1 LPTAANACTSLR
13 HGNTRERE
21 IMAAV
26 AEFESDAEDWDQETM
41 VELRR
46 FALEQALTAHLHKR
60 DTPADLGRV
69 FQDADRIVNY
79 VVGDLD
85 P

>member
-1 LPTAANACTSLR
+1 
-13 HGNTRERE
+13 
-21 IMAAV
+21 MAV
-26 AEFESDAEDWDQETM
+26 AEVEPESDVWDQETM

-46 FALEQALTAHLHKR
+46 FALEQALAAHIHKR
-60 DTPADLGRV
+60 DAPADLARV

-79 VVGDLD
+79 IVGDLN

>member
-1 LPTAANACTSLR
+1 MAIAA
-13 HGNTRERE
+13 E
-21 IMAAV
+21 
-26 AEFESDAEDWDQETM
+26 AEFESEEWDNETM

-46 FALEQALTAHLHKR
+46 FALEQALVAHLHKR
-60 DTPADLGRV
+60 DAPTDLARV

-79 VVGDLD
+79 VVGELN

>member
-1 LPTAANACTSLR
+1 MS
-13 HGNTRERE
+13 
-21 IMAAV
+21 
-26 AEFESDAEDWDQETM
+26 EDVDEEWDQETM

-46 FALEQALTAHLHKR
+46 FALEQALLAHLHKR
-60 DTPADLGRV
+60 DGAADLARV

-79 VVGDLD
+79 VVGDLS